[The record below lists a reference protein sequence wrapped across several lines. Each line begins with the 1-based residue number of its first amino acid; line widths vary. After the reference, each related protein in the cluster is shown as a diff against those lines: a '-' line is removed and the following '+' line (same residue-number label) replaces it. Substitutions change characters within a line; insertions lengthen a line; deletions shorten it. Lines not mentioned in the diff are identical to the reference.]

1 MGTALTIVPMYLEK
15 VTITEKL
22 INFALSPF
30 DKVFPKQNT
39 GCEDNYIQILG
50 NGNDIGKLSKK
61 WVKYF
66 YFALHIKIFE
76 ILSTVYEGYE
86 AQKEHTF
93 VTIDNRFDDL
103 FLELL
108 KSWKLFDKY
117 PFIQKLK
124 LGEYKGFSSLNSNVP
139 NQKQLW
145 LACKKA
151 FVADLAELPK
161 LPTLPLSNDLK
172 LAFLEADKLIAEH
185 KIKKNIALFGNGI
198 LEHRDLKINLNSC
211 TISINNSQPVPI
223 STKTKEYSLLILLLQ
238 NTGTVVTYKH
248 IAEHLEINNYD
259 DSVNADVRRYIQGM
273 KRDLGIKLSA
283 VGFSKKEA
291 NTVRSYISF
300 VRNIGAVINS

>member
-1 MGTALTIVPMYLEK
+1 MGTALTIVPMYSEK
-15 VTITEKL
+15 VTITDKL
-22 INFALSPF
+22 INTILSPF
-30 DKVFPKQNT
+30 DKVFSKQNT
-39 GCEDNYIQILG
+39 GCEDNYIQVLG
-50 NGNDIGKLSKK
+50 YGKDIGNLSEK

-66 YFALHIKIFE
+66 YFAVHIKIFE
-76 ILSTVYEGYE
+76 ILSTVYDGYE

-93 VTIDNRFDDL
+93 VNVDNRLDDL

-108 KSWKLFDKY
+108 KCWKQFDKY

-124 LGEYKGFSSLNSNVP
+124 LGNYKGFSSLNSNVP

-151 FVADLAELPK
+151 FVADISELPQI
-161 LPTLPLSNDLK
+161 PTITLSNDLK

-185 KIKKNIALFGNGI
+185 KTKKNKVLFGEGV
-198 LEHRDLKINLNSC
+198 LEYRNLKINLNSC
-211 TISINNSQPVPI
+211 TLSINNSQPIPI

-238 NTGTVVTYKH
+238 NTGTVVTYKQ
-248 IAEHLEINNYD
+248 IAEHLELNNYTE
-259 DSVNADVRRYIQGM
+259 SVDTDVKRYIQGM

-283 VGFSKKEA
+283 LGFSKKEA

-300 VRNIGAVINS
+300 VRNIGAIINS